1 MMVLIPTPPRF
12 IERFFGNV
20 RASTYNCM
28 GYPPGI
34 GSFQK
39 SACEGNSN
47 PVGCVVSGCESY

>member
-20 RASTYNCM
+20 RASTYDCM

-34 GSFQK
+34 GSFPLG
-39 SACEGNSN
+39 ACEGNSSL
-47 PVGCVVSGCESY
+47 VGCVVSVGVSY